1 MSTSDY
7 LRYLAGQV
15 RLLIACGKAA
25 HVTAETAAEL
35 ELLAAIPW
43 DPDIDMGDI
52 AYGWLL
58 AARCEAHKNGA
69 LMIPDLRL
77 TDAGWV
83 DRAARCAELAVIAA
97 NAPSVCSGP
106 YGSSRGRAKIA
117 WAFICGNLPDHPVRA
132 QYRRELD
139 AM

>member
-1 MSTSDY
+1 M
-7 LRYLAGQV
+7 
-15 RLLIACGKAA
+15 AA
-25 HVTAETAAEL
+25 DRMRQL

-58 AARCEAHKNGA
+58 AARCEARKNGA

-97 NAPSVCSGP
+97 NAPSVSSSFMVVLSAALSSVASVLSIINARGP
-106 YGSSRGRAKIA
+106 ERP
-117 WAFICGNLPDHPVRA
+117 CGV
-132 QYRRELD
+132 QRR
-139 AM
+139 